1 MGLSLRYQ
9 TCAGFISSMKS
20 ITILSVFLLTTSA
33 LASSGNPFFD
43 AVDKNG
49 DGCLDDQEITDG
61 LSVLG
66 VGALGDCI
74 TNEMVLKLT
83 GGEEAQKKYDAG
95 TIETVDDAFEGLRN
109 SGLPSE
115 LDKAVES
122 EVNPDGDQ
130 SITDEEQENFINK
143 LEG

>member
-43 AVDKNG
+43 AVDKNA
-49 DGCLDDQEITDG
+49 D
-61 LSVLG
+61 
-66 VGALGDCI
+66 DCI